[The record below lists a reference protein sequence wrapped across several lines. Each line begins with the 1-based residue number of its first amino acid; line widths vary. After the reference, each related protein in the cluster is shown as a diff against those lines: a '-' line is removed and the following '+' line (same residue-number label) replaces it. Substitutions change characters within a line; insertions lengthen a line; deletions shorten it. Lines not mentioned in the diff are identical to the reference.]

1 MDGVFAFKVLFLS
14 LSCYKAVT
22 QRVCRRAMDR
32 ASVSSVLLPL
42 FWACQ
47 IQGMGINEE
56 LQQK

>member
-14 LSCYKAVT
+14 LSYKAVT
-22 QRVCRRAMDR
+22 QRVCRRTMDP

-47 IQGMGINEE
+47 FQRMGINEE